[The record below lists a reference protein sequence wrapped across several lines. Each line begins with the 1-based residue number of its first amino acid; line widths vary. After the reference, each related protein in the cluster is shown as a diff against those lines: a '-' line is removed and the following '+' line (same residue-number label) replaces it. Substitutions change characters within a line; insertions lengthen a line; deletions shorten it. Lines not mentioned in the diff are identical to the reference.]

1 MQFNIKKVN
10 FLLIFKMFYLIHVL
24 LAFNCFTFKSRILDV
39 TSALILL
46 FGASILFYKL
56 LHYKELFKCKFILL
70 WLLFFV
76 SYAITM
82 LVNYKYGIIG
92 NVKGGVWLAFQCIIL
107 FCIEPSYE
115 QSTVKQE
122 LKVVSAVLIAYTAV
136 CNFFGLIMMIQS
148 YGGRFFYDDGSMS
161 CYGFI
166 WGRLWGCYTD
176 PNHGG
181 IITAVAILA
190 AIYLILI
197 SKKIWIKII
206 YGVSIILNYLYIV
219 FSDSRSSK
227 LSLVLAFLVLSML
240 IIGFYSKG
248 TTGRWKKAGLYV
260 GAIAAAAILY
270 FSFNGT
276 KNLYNYYII
285 QSVEEMMSETVAEN
299 ETAIESEA
307 TSPEEVIVENKEP
320 ETVESERV
328 ESIEQEKED
337 MIEQKTVGREQD
349 IENDFSN
356 RRFDIW
362 KSSVEIF
369 NNNKVFGVGYR
380 NILNYAKTELPDTYI
395 VNNDHGEFDSFHNV
409 IFDVL
414 ASQGIV
420 GMVIVLALGVSILCF
435 SIKGIFIKKAG
446 RNIIEVAVLFSMVIV
461 LLAGSMFVSAIFY
474 VNSPETVLFWTLL
487 GYLVYSIEKYTDC
500 GVDKKDV

>member
-1 MQFNIKKVN
+1 MHYNIKKVN
-10 FLLIFKMFYLIHVL
+10 FLLIFKVFYLIHVL

-39 TSALILL
+39 TSVLILL
-46 FGASILFYKL
+46 FGTVILFYKL

-70 WLLFFV
+70 WLLFFI
-76 SYAITM
+76 SYVITM
-82 LVNYKYGIIG
+82 IINYKYGIIG
-92 NVKGGVWLAFQCIIL
+92 NIKGGVWLAFQCIIL
-107 FCIEPSYE
+107 FCIEESYE

-122 LKVVSAVLIAYTAV
+122 LKVVSAILIAYTAV
-136 CNFFGLIMMIQS
+136 CNFIGLIMMIQS

-181 IITAVAILA
+181 LITAVAILA

-197 SKKIWIKII
+197 SKKIWLKIM
-206 YGVSIILNYLYIV
+206 YGVSIALNYLYIV

-227 LSLVLAFLVLSML
+227 ISLVLAFLLFL
-240 IIGFYSKG
+240 ILFISFNSKE
-248 TTGRWKKAGLYV
+248 TKRRWKKIGLYV
-260 GAIAAAAILY
+260 AAIVASVILY
-270 FSFNGT
+270 FSFNGI

-285 QSVEEMMSETVAEN
+285 QSVKEMMSETAAEY
-299 ETAIESEA
+299 ETVIESEA
-307 TSPEEVIVENKEP
+307 ASPEEVIA
-320 ETVESERV
+320 

-362 KSSVEIF
+362 KSSIEIF
-369 NNNKVFGVGYR
+369 NDNKVFGVGFR
-380 NILNYAKTELPDTYI
+380 NILNYAKDKLPDTYI

-409 IFDVL
+409 FFDVL
-414 ASQGIV
+414 VSQGIV
-420 GMVIVLALGVSILCF
+420 GMVIVLALAISILYF

-446 RNIIEVAVLFSMVIV
+446 RNIEVVVLFSMIIV

-487 GYLVYSIEKYTDC
+487 GYLVYSIEKYTNC

>member
-10 FLLIFKMFYLIHVL
+10 FLLIFKIFYLIHVL

-39 TSALILL
+39 TSILILL
-46 FGASILFYKL
+46 FGAAILFYKL

-82 LVNYKYGIIG
+82 FVNYKYGLIG
-92 NVKGGVWLAFQCIIL
+92 NIKGGVWLAFQCIIL
-107 FCIEPSYE
+107 FCIEQSYE
-115 QSTVKQE
+115 QSTVKKE
-122 LKVVSAVLIAYTAV
+122 LKVISAVLITYTAV
-136 CNFFGLIMMIQS
+136 CNLIGLIMMIRS

-181 IITAVAILA
+181 LITAVAILA

-197 SKKIWIKII
+197 SKKLWIKII
-206 YGVSIILNYLYIV
+206 YSVSIVLNYLYIV

-227 LSLVLAFLVLSML
+227 LSFVLAFFVLSL
-240 IIGFYSKG
+240 LTIGFYSKR
-248 TTGRWKKAGLYV
+248 TTGRWKKAGLYISALV
-260 GAIAAAAILY
+260 VTAIVY

-276 KNLYNYYII
+276 KNFYNYCII
-285 QSVEEMMSETVAEN
+285 QSVEENIEEIEIV
-299 ETAIESEA
+299 IESEDA
-307 TSPEEVIVENKEP
+307 AMNEVADESKEAEIVES
-320 ETVESERV
+320 V
-328 ESIEQEKED
+328 EQEKQD
-337 MIEQKTVGREQD
+337 IIEQKTVGREQD

-362 KSSVEIF
+362 GSSIEIF
-369 NNNKVFGVGYR
+369 DNNKVFGVGYR
-380 NILNYAKTELPDTYI
+380 NILDYAKTELPDTYI

-420 GMVIVLALGVSILCF
+420 GMVIVLALGISILCF

-446 RNIIEVAVLFSMVIV
+446 RNIEVAVLLSMVIV

-487 GYLVYSIEKYTDC
+487 GYLVYSIEKYTDY
-500 GVDKKDV
+500 GVDEKDV